1 MISAA
6 IALCVSSVISHEGFR
21 HKQYRDTNGWSIGN
35 GYSLTQNSLHL
46 DKKTIANFKRYGI
59 SELRSHQLVAKVC
72 SQNKQLLESKYEW
85 FNNLSDARMMVLL
98 DMSYN
103 LGSVDEFDKTLKY
116 IRSGRT
122 TMASVEM
129 LNSRWARQVRSR
141 AKELSQIMKTG
152 LV

>member
-35 GYSLTQNSLHL
+35 GYSLTQNPLHL

-59 SELRSHQLVAKVC
+59 SELRSHQVVAKVC

-129 LNSRWARQVRSR
+129 LNSRWARQVRGR